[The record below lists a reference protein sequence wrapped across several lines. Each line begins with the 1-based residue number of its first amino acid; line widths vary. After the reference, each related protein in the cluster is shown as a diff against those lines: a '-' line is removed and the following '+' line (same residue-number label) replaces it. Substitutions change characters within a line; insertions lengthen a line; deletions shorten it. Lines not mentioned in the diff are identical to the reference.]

1 MALATPYCTID
12 EATDYLGESVIWEDA
27 ELIQKNNA
35 LFWGRVYLDS
45 TYSCAIFDETDP
57 PDEIKYA
64 NALLAEDWLDGSL
77 IDDGSKVSGS
87 VKMKRV
93 KAGSVESET
102 EYRTGTSG
110 GNSQDDV
117 DKLLSGLCK
126 KKGYTKFVLRV

>member
-1 MALATPYCTID
+1 VALVTPYCTVA
-12 EATDYLGESVIWEDA
+12 EANTYLTGSEIWSSA
-27 ELIQKNNA
+27 NTSQKNNA
-35 LFWGRVYLDS
+35 LFWGRVHLDS
-45 TYSCAIFDETDP
+45 TYSCAVFDEADP

-102 EYRTGTSG
+102 EYRTGSSG
-110 GNSQDDV
+110 GNFQDNV
-117 DKLLSGLCK
+117 DQLLSSLCK
-126 KKGYTKFVLRV
+126 KKGSTKFVLRV